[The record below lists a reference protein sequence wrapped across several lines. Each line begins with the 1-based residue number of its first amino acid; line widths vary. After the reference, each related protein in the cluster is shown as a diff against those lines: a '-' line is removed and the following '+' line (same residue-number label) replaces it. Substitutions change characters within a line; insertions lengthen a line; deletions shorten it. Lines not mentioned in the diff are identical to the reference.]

1 MKIGNYTLKNKVIIA
16 PLAGISNNAFR
27 AIVSRFGPGLIYTEM
42 ISDKGI
48 IHGNKRTTDMLRI
61 EDDEGP
67 VALQLF
73 GASPSTLQEAT
84 KIASNQENVVT
95 IDLNAGCPVPKVVKG
110 NGGASLMLDEDLTA
124 DIVKAMVEASTKPVT
139 VKIRAGWDKDHLN
152 AVSLAKKVEAAGA
165 SAVAVHGRT
174 RKQMYKGE
182 SDLSVIKA
190 VKDALSIPVIGN
202 GDILTPE
209 DAKRMIDET
218 GCDAVMIG
226 RGVLGNPWLI
236 KQTIEYLNTGEYEH
250 HVSLEERFAM
260 IKEHAERLA
269 ELKGEKLAVLEMR
282 GHVPWYIKGL
292 PHASYT
298 KREVAAAKTLIELK
312 DILDKYYERLN
323 KRHND

>member
-27 AIVSRFGPGLIYTEM
+27 AIVNRFGAGLIYTEM
-42 ISDKGI
+42 ISDKGL
-48 IHGNKRTTDMLRI
+48 IHGNKRTRDMLRV
-61 EDDEGP
+61 DDEEGA

-73 GASPSTLQEAT
+73 GASPNTLHQAT
-84 KIASNQENVVT
+84 KIASQQKNVVT

-124 DIVKAMVEASTKPVT
+124 DIVKTMVEASDKPVT
-139 VKIRAGWDKDHLN
+139 VKIRSGWDKDHLN

-174 RKQMYKGE
+174 RKQMYKGV
-182 SDLSVIKA
+182 SDVSVIKA
-190 VKDALSIPVIGN
+190 VKEALQIPVIGN

-209 DAKRMIDET
+209 DAKRMLDET

-236 KQTIEYLNTGEYEH
+236 KQIIDYLNTGQYEH
-250 HVSLEERFAM
+250 DVSLEERFAI
-260 IKEHAERLA
+260 IKEHAERLSH
-269 ELKGEKLAVLEMR
+269 LKGEKLAVLEMR
-282 GHVPWYIKGL
+282 GHVPWYIKGM
-292 PHASYT
+292 PHAGNV
-298 KREVAAAKTLIELK
+298 KRKVAAAKTLEELNTIIETYYTHLK
-312 DILDKYYERLN
+312 KAQ
-323 KRHND
+323 

>member
-1 MKIGNYTLKNKVIIA
+1 MKIGNYTVRNKVIVA

-27 AIVSRFGPGLIYTEM
+27 AIVNRFDPGLIYTEM

-73 GASPSTLQEAT
+73 GVSPTVLQAAT
-84 KIASNQENVVT
+84 KIASKQKNVVT

-110 NGGASLMLDEDLTA
+110 NGGASLMLDEALTA
-124 DIVKAMVEASTKPVT
+124 AIVKAMVEVSTKPVT

-152 AVSLAKKVEAAGA
+152 AVSLAKQVEAAGA
-165 SAVAVHGRT
+165 SAIAVHGRT
-174 RKQMYKGE
+174 RKQMYKGI

-190 VKDALSIPVIGN
+190 VKEAVSIPVIGN

-209 DAKRMIDET
+209 DAKRMLNET

-226 RGVLGNPWLI
+226 RGILGNPWLI
-236 KQTIEYLNTGEYEH
+236 KQTIDYLNTGKYEH
-250 HVSLEERFAM
+250 DVSLKARFAM
-260 IKEHAERLA
+260 IKEHAERLSQ
-269 ELKGEKLAVLEMR
+269 LRGEKIAVLEMR

-292 PHASYT
+292 PHASYV
-298 KREVAAAKTLIELK
+298 KRDVAGAKTLVELN

>member
-1 MKIGNYTLKNKVIIA
+1 MKIGNYTIKNKVIVA

-27 AIVSRFGPGLIYTEM
+27 AIVSRFDPGLIYTEM

-61 EDDEGP
+61 ENDEGP

-84 KIASNQENVVT
+84 KIASRQKNVVT

-124 DIVKAMVEASTKPVT
+124 DIVKAMVEVSTKPVT
-139 VKIRAGWDKDHLN
+139 VKIRAGWDKDNLN

-174 RKQMYKGE
+174 RKQMYKGI

-209 DAKRMIDET
+209 DAKRMLDET

-236 KQTIEYLNTGEYEH
+236 KQTIDYLNTGQYEH
-250 HVSLEERFAM
+250 EISLEERFSAV
-260 IKEHAERLA
+260 KEHAERLT

-282 GHVPWYIKGL
+282 GHVPWYIKGM
-292 PHASYT
+292 PHASYV
-298 KREVAAAKTLIELK
+298 KREVAGAKTLNELNS
-312 DILDKYYERLN
+312 ILETYYRRL
-323 KRHND
+323 KKAQ